1 MHLRLHS
8 VLAGEWGFEP
18 RQPGSS
24 VLGLKLFGLGPEVN
38 CPVQK
43 YSWGRGVFGRGGGLV
58 PSRELEMQIQG
69 LGVGTS
75 LG

>member
-1 MHLRLHS
+1 M
-8 VLAGEWGFEP
+8 LAGEWGFEP

-24 VLGLKLFGLGPEVN
+24 VLDLKLFGLGPEVN

-43 YSWGRGVFGRGGGLV
+43 YSWGRGVFGGEVV

-69 LGVGTS
+69 LGVGNS
-75 LG
+75 LA

>member
-38 CPVQK
+38 CPVLRLL
-43 YSWGRGVFGRGGGLV
+43 SLDF
-58 PSRELEMQIQG
+58 
-69 LGVGTS
+69 LGFVGIDPQANVRKLMECGS
-75 LG
+75 IL